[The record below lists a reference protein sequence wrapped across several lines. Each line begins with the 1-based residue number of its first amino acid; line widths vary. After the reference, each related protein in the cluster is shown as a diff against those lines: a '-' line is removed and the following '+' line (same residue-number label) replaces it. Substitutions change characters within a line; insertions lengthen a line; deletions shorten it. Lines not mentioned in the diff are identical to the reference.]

1 MKLVVTGAL
10 GHIGSRLVR
19 SFSPQEFTE
28 VVLIDNLATQR
39 YASLFELRGDI
50 DWRFIEADICAPGL
64 DLESHFEGAHCV
76 VHLAAITDA
85 TASFEMKAD
94 VERVNS
100 AGTERV
106 ARACIAAG
114 APLLFPSTTSV
125 YGLSDGLV
133 DEASPAALL
142 RPQSP
147 YAESKLRSERLLAEL
162 GATAG
167 LRFFAGRFGTIY
179 GPSAGM
185 RFHTAVNKFIWQAC
199 VGQPLSVWR
208 TALDQKR
215 PYLDLDDAV
224 EAIRFV
230 LRTGLFSNE
239 IFNVVTGNHVLRAV
253 IEAIRRRVP
262 GLRVELVDSPIMNQY
277 SYEVGKRKI
286 EARGFRFRGDLE
298 RGISETVELLRP
310 LAAGRVRLRGQQS
323 LAVAGLDG
331 S

>member
-10 GHIGSRLVR
+10 GHIGSRLIR
-19 SFSPQEFTE
+19 SILPQEFSQ

-39 YASLFELRGDI
+39 HAALFDLRDDV

-64 DLESHFEGAHCV
+64 DLASLFEGARCV

-85 TASFEMKAD
+85 AASFEMKAE

-114 APLLFPSTTSV
+114 VPLLFPSTTSV

-147 YAESKLRSERLLAEL
+147 YAESKLRSERQLAEL
-162 GATAG
+162 GAQSG
-167 LRFFAGRFGTIY
+167 LRYFAGRFGTIY

-239 IFNVVTGNHVLRAV
+239 IFNVVTENHVLRAV

-262 GLRVELVDSPIMNQY
+262 DIRVELVDSPIMNQY
-277 SYEVGKRKI
+277 SYEAGKRKF
-286 EARGFRFRGDLE
+286 ESQGFRFRGDLE
-298 RGISETVELLRP
+298 RGIGETVDLLRP
-310 LAAGRVRLRGQQS
+310 LAAGRAGFLRLQGR
-323 LAVAGLDG
+323 AAAGLDG